1 MGGSG
6 CVLAPGELQAQQGQ
20 LLGAALALLTHHTSS
35 DAVVEA
41 AAQLLLLVFG
51 PENFAADEQAD
62 LAATAALAQALLATH
77 GRLAG
82 AESDTLPAAVAKL
95 ASAATERA
103 PEFVCGQMPQV
114 GVRMRV
120 LVWRGV
126 VLGLISSANA
136 AASGALQWLLPPVLS
151 WSECDAVSL
160 PAPSP

>member
-20 LLGAALALLTHHTSS
+20 LLAAALALLTHPTSS

-62 LAATAALAQALLATH
+62 LAATTALAQALLATR

-82 AESDTLPAAVAKL
+82 ADSDTLPAAVAKL
-95 ASAATERA
+95 ASAAAERA
-103 PEFVCGQMPQV
+103 PEFVCGQMGQV
-114 GVRMRV
+114 GGWGVRVLILRCVGSDQLGTLPPLVPCCGCCHQCCPGVRM
-120 LVWRGV
+120 
-126 VLGLISSANA
+126 
-136 AASGALQWLLPPVLS
+136 
-151 WSECDAVSL
+151 
-160 PAPSP
+160 